1 MTKQANFNH
10 SASVPVDRRV
20 LEAMKP
26 YFRTYYGNPSSVHTA
41 GQQSAKAIANARVQ
55 VGQLIG
61 ADAKD
66 RILFTSGAT
75 EANNLALQG
84 YAYRHRRKGNHLIIS
99 QMEHLSIINTAK
111 FLNKQGFEYTQ
122 VPVDQ
127 YGIVDTKTLK
137 DAITDQTILI
147 SIQHANNEVGT
158 IQPLPDIAKIAN
170 DSNVPLH
177 VDAVASTG
185 QIPLNVSELGI
196 SLLTMS
202 SNDLYGPKGV
212 GALCAKK
219 GIAIQP
225 ILLGGGQEYGIR
237 SGSENVPGIVG
248 MGAAAE
254 IAMKDL
260 LQYTEHLSR
269 LRDTLIKGV
278 LQKIDEAYLNGHPT
292 QRLPNNANIRFS
304 FVEGE
309 AITLHLSFQGFLVAT
324 SSACTSKTLAPSHC
338 LLSMGL
344 SEAEAH
350 GALQLTLGREN
361 TQSQIDRFVKV
372 LPPIIEKLRAM
383 SPLSKDVPYELFED
397 EEHEHH
403 H

>member
-196 SLLTMS
+196 SLLTLS

-212 GALCAKK
+212 GALYAKK
-219 GIAIQP
+219 GIALQP

-260 LQYTEHLSR
+260 PQYTEHLSR

-361 TQSQIDRFVKV
+361 TQSQIDRFVKI